1 MNGWRV
7 MGERVMML
15 PEPTRSQ
22 YWRSGCRE
30 VIGRPCGEV
39 YDAMDVERRVNGA
52 VGSLASGGPP
62 IVGEGG

>member
-1 MNGWRV
+1 
-7 MGERVMML
+7 ML